1 MGPSEPRRSESAD
14 WLRPPAEEPALQRYL
29 TTLRERIWMILL
41 AVVVTTGAAVLYLV
55 LAHDRYE
62 AHADVLVTPVTS
74 TDRTLSGLVV
84 IRASSDPTRDVE
96 TAARLIT
103 ARDVAQ
109 RVNDRLHLNTSPES
123 LLAKVSAVPVAQSNI
138 VTITATDSTPGGAKE
153 LANAFGGEAI
163 RKRTQKF
170 HDQVKEQIR
179 GLTARLGGAS
189 ADSSTLRRLD
199 ALLTAPDPTMRL
211 ETLAAKPGSA
221 AWPKPKLTIAVAIFA
236 GLVLGISAAF
246 ASQALDPRLRR
257 EDQLRGLFR
266 LPILTRIPKERG
278 RTSSP
283 LSPRDLTPAAAEAYR
298 TLRGTLAASRAR
310 RDGPQ
315 SVLITGAS
323 PSEGKTTAAVNL
335 AASLALG
342 GSRVVL
348 IEADL
353 RRPAMR
359 QVFDVES
366 ERGVVSVLIGEAS
379 LSSALVTTER
389 YGPNLQVLLADST
402 GGWTPELLSLPAGKR
417 LLDDAKR
424 MADYVV
430 VDSPPLSEVIDAL
443 ELAQRVD
450 DVIIVVR
457 LGKSH
462 INKIVRLG
470 ELLADN
476 GIRPVGFAM
485 VGTSRPG
492 RGEGYYY
499 RARAGGLSGDASAT
513 GPDREPIGTETQ
525 PE

>member
-1 MGPSEPRRSESAD
+1 MGPSEPRRAETAD

-29 TTLRERIWMILL
+29 TTLRERLWMIVL
-41 AVVVTTGAAVLYLV
+41 AVIVTTGAAVLYLAV
-55 LAHDRYE
+55 AHKRYE
-62 AHADVLVTPVTS
+62 ANADLLVTPVST

-103 ARDVAQ
+103 ARDVAA

-153 LANAFGGEAI
+153 LANTFAREAI
-163 RKRTQKF
+163 RKRTLKF
-170 HDQVKEQIR
+170 HDQVEEQIR
-179 GLTARLGGAS
+179 GLTARLGGGTV
-189 ADSSTLRRLD
+189 DSSTLRRLET
-199 ALLTAPDPTMRL
+199 LRTAPDPTMRV
-211 ETLAAKPGSA
+211 ETLADKPGSA
-221 AWPKPKLTIAVAIFA
+221 SWPKPKLTIAVAILG
-236 GLVLGISAAF
+236 GLILGVAAAF
-246 ASQALDPRLRR
+246 ASQVLDPRLRR
-257 EDQLRGLFR
+257 EDQLRRLFR
-266 LPILTRIPKERG
+266 LPILTRIPKEPG
-278 RTSSP
+278 KTGSP
-283 LSPRDLTPAAAEAYR
+283 LSPVDLTPAAAEAYR
-298 TLRGTLAASRAR
+298 TLRGTLAASRSR
-310 RDGPQ
+310 RDGSQ
-315 SVLITGAS
+315 SVLVTGAS
-323 PSEGKTTAAVNL
+323 PSEGKTSAAVNL

-366 ERGVVSVLIGEAS
+366 EQGIVSVLIGESS
-379 LSSALVTTER
+379 LPNALVTTER

-402 GGWTPELLSLPAGKR
+402 GSWTPELLALPAGR
-417 LLDDAKR
+417 QLLDDAKR

-443 ELAQRVD
+443 QLAQNVD

-462 INKIVRLG
+462 INKVVRLG

-476 GIRPVGFAM
+476 GIKPVGFAM
-485 VGTSRPG
+485 VGTARPR
-492 RGEGYYY
+492 RGEGYYLGTHETRGPGP
-499 RARAGGLSGDASAT
+499 RA
-513 GPDREPIGTETQ
+513 ETQ
-525 PE
+525 PADPEAASS